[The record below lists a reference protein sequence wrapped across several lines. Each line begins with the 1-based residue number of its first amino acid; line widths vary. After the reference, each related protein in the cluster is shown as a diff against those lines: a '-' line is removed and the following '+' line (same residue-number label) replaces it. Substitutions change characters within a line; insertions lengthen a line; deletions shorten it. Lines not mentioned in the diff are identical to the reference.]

1 MTDTKP
7 VIALVLG
14 AGSARGLA
22 HIGVIQVLL
31 EEDIP
36 FDFIVGSSMG
46 AMVGAIYASGA
57 DIYLFDKMME
67 YMNTGIMLDVQL
79 PRFGFVAGK
88 RINSFITLLTKN
100 KSFHELQP
108 PVMVVATDL
117 ISGQRIVFDEG
128 PVAEAVRASISI
140 PGVLTPVRKDGMVLV
155 DGAVIDR
162 LPVEVAKARG
172 ADIVIAVD
180 VTFGPD
186 RKVTIKNT
194 MDVIMTALDIMQKYH
209 FDSIGPQADI
219 LIQPAVGH
227 IASRDF
233 ERSRE
238 AVDIG
243 RMATLEK
250 VAEMKEKIKNFSSKT
265 RTD

>member
-1 MTDTKP
+1 VAENKP
-7 VIALVLG
+7 VAALVLG

-31 EEDIP
+31 EEGIP

-67 YMNTGIMLDVQL
+67 HMNTGFMMDVQV

-88 RINSFITLLTKN
+88 RINEFIRLLTKN
-100 KSFHELQP
+100 KSFNELQL

-117 ISGQRIVFDEG
+117 ISGQRIVFEEG
-128 PVAEAVRASISI
+128 SVAEAVRASISI
-140 PGVLTPVRKDGMVLV
+140 PGVFMPVRKDDMVLV

-172 ADIVIAVD
+172 ADLIIAVD

-186 RKVTIKNT
+186 RKVTINNT
-194 MDVIMTALDIMQKYH
+194 MDVIMAALDIMQKHH
-209 FDSIGPQADI
+209 FDTIGSRADI
-219 LIQPAVGH
+219 LIQPKVGH
-227 IASRDF
+227 IASKDF

-238 AVDIG
+238 IVDIG
-243 RMATLEK
+243 RAAALEK
-250 VAEMKEKIKNFSSKT
+250 VAEIKNKIEAFSTKKEN
-265 RTD
+265 D